1 MIVRFKN
8 TYVYFDLIN
17 NWFSKPIPFTSTGVG
32 KCTHYNRRGEV
43 LLTDDLQSSAPQ
55 SPSGTGDGL
64 GPGIGDWT
72 GRLNCTPG

>member
-17 NWFSKPIPFTSTGVG
+17 NWFYKPIHFTSTGVG
-32 KCTHYNRRGEV
+32 KWKHYNCRDEV
-43 LLTDDLQSSAPQ
+43 LLPDYLRSSAPQ

-64 GPGIGDWT
+64 GPGTEDWT